1 MDFSVAMLQ
10 NVLGSTAVESAGTRE
25 TIAQIAWLVPVF
37 PGLAALANAFLSRTH
52 LKDLTGLVATG
63 AMVFSL
69 LLSVYCLVAVIAAG
83 GHFAPL
89 DIDYYTWI
97 GVGAFQ
103 IPFGVYIDPLTVVM
117 MMVVSFVGTIIFIYA
132 IGYMSHDEGFGRFF
146 TYLPLFTF
154 FMFIL
159 VMGNSIPV
167 MFIGWE
173 GVGLCSYLLI
183 GYFYDRDYAADAGKK
198 AFIVNRIGDFAF
210 VIGMLLIFW
219 YLGSLKY
226 VDINTRAPEVF
237 AYAGVT
243 ITMITLLLFFGATG
257 KSAQIPLFVWLPDA
271 MAGPTPVS
279 ALIHAATMVTAG
291 VYMIARL
298 NILFSLAPSTLT
310 VIGVIGGL
318 TAIMAASIAL
328 VQRDSKK
335 ILAYSTVSQLG
346 YMFLACGSGAYI
358 AAIFHLMTHAFF
370 KACLFLGAGSVLHAF
385 HRDTDVDVF
394 EAGGLRKYMPY
405 TRITFL
411 ISTIA
416 IAGIPPLAGFFSKDE
431 ILWEAFYS
439 GKFFLWILG
448 ILAALFTA
456 FYMFRLY
463 NLLFSG
469 EFRGTEEQRHHL
481 HESPVIMWLPL
492 MVLAFFSITI
502 GWLNMPL
509 VGYTGFHDFMHSVT
523 AQGHEI
529 AHAKHVV
536 PADMKYTAEVILAG
550 VSVLVALLGIF
561 LARLIYVWVPGMPE
575 RLKDAFS
582 GAYNLLYQK
591 YSVDEI
597 YQTVFVKNY
606 YKVCRMTQWSDDNI
620 IIAGIN
626 GLAEFFMICATWVRQ
641 VQSGIVLHYALATIL
656 GAVFLTVWLLLCF

>member
-1 MDFSVAMLQ
+1 MQESMLLLHSVFSVNALEP
-10 NVLGSTAVESAGTRE
+10 SSRE
-25 TIAQIAWLVPVF
+25 VMAQIAWLVPLF
-37 PGLAALANAFLSRTH
+37 PGLAALANGFISRTN
-52 LKDLTGLVATG
+52 LKGMAGLIATCS
-63 AMVFSL
+63 MVFSF
-69 LLSVYCLVAVIAAG
+69 LLSVYCLISVLRAG
-83 GHFAPL
+83 PHFEPL
-89 DIDYYTWI
+89 DVDYYNWI
-97 GVGAFQ
+97 SVGSLH
-103 IPFGVYIDPLTVVM
+103 IPFGVYIDPLTIVM

-132 IGYMSHDEGFGRFF
+132 MGYMEHDKGYGRFF
-146 TYLPLFTF
+146 TYMPLFTF
-154 FMFIL
+154 FMFLL

-167 MFIGWE
+167 LFIGWE

-198 AFIVNRIGDFAF
+198 AFIMNRIGDFAF
-210 VIGMLLIFW
+210 VIGMLILFW

-226 VDINTRAPEVF
+226 VDINLRAPEVF

-243 ITMITLLLFFGATG
+243 ITIITLLLFFGATG

-310 VIGVIGGL
+310 IIGVIGGV
-318 TAIMAASIAL
+318 TALMAASIAL

-385 HRDTDVDVF
+385 HRDTDVDVI

-431 ILWEAFYS
+431 ILWEAFYT
-439 GKFFLWILG
+439 GRFFLWFLG
-448 ILAALFTA
+448 ILTALFTA

-481 HESPVIMWLPL
+481 HESPAIMWMPL
-492 MVLAFFSITI
+492 MVLAFFAITI
-502 GWLNMPL
+502 GWLNMPI

-523 AQGHEI
+523 AKGHEI
-529 AHAKHVV
+529 AQQNYMIG
-536 PADMKYTAEVILAG
+536 PEMKYTAELIMAVI
-550 VSVLVALLGIF
+550 SVLAALTGIV
-561 LARLIYVWVPGMPE
+561 LARLIYVWAPGMQE
-575 RLKDAFS
+575 RMKDAFS
-582 GAYNLLYQK
+582 GAHTILMKK
-591 YSVDEI
+591 YSVDEM
-597 YQTVFVKNY
+597 YQIIFVQNY
-606 YKVCRMTQWSDDNI
+606 YKACRMTQWSDDNV
-620 IIAGIN
+620 IIAGLN
-626 GLAEFFMICATWVRQ
+626 GLAEFAMIFGIWIRQ
-641 VQSGIVLHYALATIL
+641 LQSGIVLHYAMATLI
-656 GAVFLTVWLLLCF
+656 GAVFLTVWLLICF